1 MTRHW
6 WITVHH
12 QSLFPQSVIGNRIAC
27 EAGVEGVSLETMALP
42 GVKEAAEISLY
53 YEIRP

>member
-1 MTRHW
+1 MDYC
-6 WITVHH
+6 
-12 QSLFPQSVIGNRIAC
+12 SSSSSFPQSVIGNRIAC
-27 EAGVEGVSLETMALP
+27 EAGVEGVSLEIMALP